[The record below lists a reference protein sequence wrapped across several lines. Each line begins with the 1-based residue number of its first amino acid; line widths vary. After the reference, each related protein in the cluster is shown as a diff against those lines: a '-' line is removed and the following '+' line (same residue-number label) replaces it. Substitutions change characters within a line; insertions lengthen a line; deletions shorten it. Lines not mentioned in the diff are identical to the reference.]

1 MHFVAMQVP
10 LWVWI
15 AWIPQLLVSLQR
27 PESLHC
33 KRILTL
39 LALSYPQAR
48 PLKSRFVVPWLDRLM
63 RSRGH
68 ADSRGGSEQHLTF
81 AYKMLCGPKRV
92 VVSTRQAT
100 SSQLP
105 IPAAEHMPHLITGCR
120 LCTTAC
126 GRSS

>member
-1 MHFVAMQVP
+1 MQVP

-48 PLKSRFVVPWLDRLM
+48 PPRCMFSL
-63 RSRGH
+63 H
-68 ADSRGGSEQHLTF
+68 QT
-81 AYKMLCGPKRV
+81 
-92 VVSTRQAT
+92 
-100 SSQLP
+100 
-105 IPAAEHMPHLITGCR
+105 
-120 LCTTAC
+120 
-126 GRSS
+126 

>member
-1 MHFVAMQVP
+1 MHSNHVSRRVDAQVP

-48 PLKSRFVVPWLDRLM
+48 PRRCACSHTRHELYQLVWS
-63 RSRGH
+63 H
-68 ADSRGGSEQHLTF
+68 ASLS
-81 AYKMLCGPKRV
+81 ARV
-92 VVSTRQAT
+92 A
-100 SSQLP
+100 LLHP
-105 IPAAEHMPHLITGCR
+105 
-120 LCTTAC
+120 
-126 GRSS
+126 